1 MVQPRVQSIEVSAGK
16 TVAGRLLPGTDL
28 IPGLLEAC
36 RIHGVVSGT
45 FMTVMG
51 SLRQARFVYVLP
63 KSDSP
68 VGIGYGEPVQLDL
81 PVEVLAAQGTIG
93 VWEDGT
99 PSIHMHALLIDTT
112 GALHGGHMLDEGNP
126 TLATIEFSMRQLPNT
141 EVVRRVDDEIK
152 LPVFS
157 FLSEQKT

>member
-1 MVQPRVQSIEVSAGK
+1 MSKPRVQSVAVEGGRVI
-16 TVAGRLLPGTDL
+16 AGRLRPGTDL
-28 IPGLLEAC
+28 LPGLLEAC
-36 RIHGVVSGT
+36 REHGLSSGT

-51 SLRQARFVYVLP
+51 SLKQARFVYVLP
-63 KSDSP
+63 KAESP
-68 VGIGYGEPVQLDL
+68 IGVGYGDPVQLDL
-81 PVEVLAAQGTIG
+81 PVEVLTAQGTIG

-126 TLATIEFSMRQLPNT
+126 TLATIEFSIRELPDT
-141 EVVRRVDDEIK
+141 EVVRRVEEEIK

-157 FLSEQKT
+157 FTAK

>member
-1 MVQPRVQSIEVSAGK
+1 MNKPRVQSVAEEGGRVI
-16 TVAGRLLPGTDL
+16 AGRLRPGTDL
-28 IPGLLEAC
+28 LPGLLEAC
-36 RIHGVVSGT
+36 REHGVTSGT

-51 SLRQARFVYVLP
+51 SLKQARFVYVMP
-63 KSDSP
+63 KADSP
-68 VGIGYGEPVQLDL
+68 IGVGYGDAVQLDL
-81 PVEVLAAQGTIG
+81 PVEVLTAQGTIG

-126 TLATIEFSMRQLPNT
+126 TLATIEFSIRELPTT
-141 EVVRRVDDEIK
+141 EVVRRVEEEIK

-157 FLSEQKT
+157 FVKK